1 MQAHHVM
8 AAGLF
13 AEIVQ
18 EQLRQAAQ
26 QLGELRQPLA
36 DLHHLLRQFAHREA
50 MLRFLTGGHI
60 EIENIIQ
67 RSNQLEK
74 LFAMSG
80 EPLRIGQRRRGFRTK
95 LLYAGGDQLAEQ
107 IQLQAKPGGG
117 DLGAHLQR
125 VAGDVRQMMAFIE
138 DQQQVFRLRQHRF
151 ALHRRHH
158 QRMVGHH
165 HFRLLNFPP
174 RHKVRALAIV
184 VAVAVQAAGLI
195 GAQPAP

>member
-67 RSNQLEK
+67 RGNQLEK

-95 LLYAGGDQLAEQ
+95 LLHAGGHQLAEQ
-107 IQLQAKPGGG
+107 IQLQAKPG
-117 DLGAHLQR
+117 A
-125 VAGDVRQMMAFIE
+125 VIS
-138 DQQQVFRLRQHRF
+138 
-151 ALHRRHH
+151 ALISSAS
-158 QRMVGHH
+158 
-165 HFRLLNFPP
+165 
-174 RHKVRALAIV
+174 RATS
-184 VAVAVQAAGLI
+184 GR
-195 GAQPAP
+195 